1 MADSLENRKL
11 PVYCRTEPNFLK
23 AASMSPPFDELLP
36 WIVLIGIL
44 LVVFFIAKLL
54 LVEEEKLPY
63 RKRSALVTETELAFF
78 HRLREAVGGDWH
90 VVAMVR
96 LADLIR
102 VKKGT
107 NSFQTW
113 QNKIHAKHIDF
124 VLCDLE
130 TLSIELAIELD
141 DSSHQRKDRIE
152 RDEFVDAALDSCQ
165 LPLLRVPVADGYNP
179 KKLRAAIDDLLSRS

>member
-1 MADSLENRKL
+1 
-11 PVYCRTEPNFLK
+11 
-23 AASMSPPFDELLP
+23 MSPPFDELLP
-36 WIVLIGIL
+36 WIILIGIV
-44 LVVFFIAKLL
+44 LVVFVIAKFF
-54 LVEEEKLPY
+54 LVEEEVLPY
-63 RKRSALVTETELAFF
+63 KKRESLVTKTELAFF
-78 HRLREAVGGDWH
+78 HRLCEAVGDDWH

-107 NSFQTW
+107 ASFQAW

-124 VLCDLE
+124 VLCDWE
-130 TLSIELAIELD
+130 TLNIELAIELD

-179 KKLRAAIDDLLSRS
+179 KKLRAAIDNLLED